1 MLSIGLFLQ
10 ASYRNPG
17 FVSASDVQERKRLS
31 DEGLSEERSQKQE
44 SEGFAVSP
52 AKLMETLKSPKNAK
66 FIKDILDS
74 TSVPP
79 ATPKKYHKMTE
90 PAESGEIE
98 IPATPKAALFDTQ
111 PQATGS
117 KRVDSGMTDEE
128 GKDDLKAPQN
138 SVIFIP
144 ENLKHEDYIV
154 VERRQCSVCRLE
166 QPLRTKHC
174 RDCQKCVALHDHHCP
189 WLGTCVGERNRFW
202 FYWYLVGQG
211 TLLWLSLALV
221 CSTLDRG
228 QLWRRRK
235 GRELDA
241 CEHSESGDWGSGGTV
256 LSDGH
261 VSAVLSYLP
270 GAH

>member
-1 MLSIGLFLQ
+1 MMSTGLFLL

-17 FVSASDVQERKRLS
+17 FVSASDIQERKRLS
-31 DEGLSEERSQKQE
+31 DEGLSDERSQKQE

-66 FIKDILDS
+66 FIKDILDL

-79 ATPKKYHKMTE
+79 ATPKEKYHKLTE
-90 PAESGEIE
+90 PGESGDVEMA
-98 IPATPKAALFDTQ
+98 PTPKAALFDTQ
-111 PQATGS
+111 PQATS

-154 VERRQCSVCRLE
+154 VERRQCSVCNIE

-174 RDCQKCVALHDHHCP
+174 RDCGKCVAMHDHHCP

-211 TLLWLSLALV
+211 ALLWLSLVLV
-221 CSTLDRG
+221 RSTLDCG
-228 QLWRRRK
+228 QLWR
-235 GRELDA
+235 
-241 CEHSESGDWGSGGTV
+241 
-256 LSDGH
+256 
-261 VSAVLSYLP
+261 
-270 GAH
+270 